1 MAAPRGLIVMINNN
15 KQRHLT
21 PIALALTLA
30 LAGCNSSDSDD
41 PKEVLP
47 STAKIEYTS
56 FGVPHITASDF
67 RSLGYGQA
75 YAHAQENMCTL
86 AYQIIEVRGERAITF
101 GAGSG
106 NANVITD
113 FGTQAL
119 NIYSDAQAS
128 IDSMTDEQFDLLS
141 GYADGFNQAVA
152 DKAGSQ
158 NYPSPCRG
166 VDWVPEI
173 TVTDLQAYHLKLA
186 LFASGGALSRQIA
199 TASPITNEKPL
210 DQTFNEI
217 AAQNEGLGSNGWAL
231 GRDKTESGSGML
243 LSNPHFPWSGNLR
256 FVENHLQ
263 IPGEMNVT
271 GVSFVGVPGVLIG
284 FNENIAWTHTVSQS
298 KRFTTYRL
306 TLDPKDPTRYLY
318 DGEYKQMTSQDYS
331 VSVKNEDG
339 TSSEMKKTLYA
350 SHYGPMI
357 GWFPDG
363 SAVTYR
369 DANLNNGNMVSQ
381 WFAMGRAK
389 SIEEFEAAFKTYQGI
404 PWVNTMA
411 TDNKGNAFYID
422 GSRAPNLNSFAAIL
436 VKDFVN
442 NDPVGKAL
450 WQGGR
455 GQLVLDGSMSLFE
468 WVDTGNTPI
477 AGVVPFERAP
487 KALRSDYVFNA
498 NSSHWLTHAEEPL
511 EGYSIV
517 YGPEQTIRSPRT
529 RMNAIMLEEH
539 STQGISGADGKF
551 NLNELKSVVT
561 SERGLLSE
569 ILKAQVIERCNGVTN
584 ITLGNSDVVDIS
596 AACTTLSNWDGL
608 YRNDSQ
614 GAHVFRE
621 FLRVFD
627 VGGEQALS
635 DNLFSQGFD
644 VRKPVTTPSQL
655 MKHDGT
661 ANSDP
666 VLQALA
672 GTVQHL
678 ASVNI
683 PLTAPLGSIQYHMK
697 NDEKI
702 AIPGGG
708 TIDGVFNINTGSS
721 AKVASY
727 GYPVFHGASW
737 LMALEFTESGPKA
750 DAFLTY
756 GQSHDPESE
765 HFVDQTRLFSK
776 GEWRPVVFT
785 AEQIKADLVDTI
797 ELTLD

>member
-1 MAAPRGLIVMINNN
+1 MINNN

-30 LAGCNSSDSDD
+30 LAGCNSSDNDD
-41 PKEVLP
+41 PKEEVLP

-56 FGVPHITASDF
+56 YGVPHITASDF

-86 AYQIIEVRGERAITF
+86 ADQIIEVRGERAITF

-113 FGTQAL
+113 FGTKAL

-141 GYADGFNQAVA
+141 GYADGFNQAVS

-166 VDWVPEI
+166 ADWVPEI

-199 TASPITNEKPL
+199 SASPITNEKPL
-210 DQTFNEI
+210 NQTFNEI

-331 VSVKNEDG
+331 VSVKSEDG

-436 VKDFVN
+436 MKDFVN

-468 WVDTGNTPI
+468 WVDTGTTPI

-569 ILKAQVIERCNGVTN
+569 LLKAQVIERCNGVTN
-584 ITLGNSDVVDIS
+584 ITLENSGVVDIS
-596 AACTTLSNWDGL
+596 VACTTLSNWDGL

-776 GEWRPVVFT
+776 GEWRPVLFT

>member
-1 MAAPRGLIVMINNN
+1 MKYNN

-21 PIALALTLA
+21 PIALALTFA
-30 LAGCNSSDSDD
+30 LAGCNSSDSE
-41 PKEVLP
+41 PEEEVVLP

-67 RSLGYGQA
+67 KALGYGQA

-86 AYQIIEVRGERAITF
+86 AEQIVEVRGERALTF
-101 GAGSG
+101 GAGNG
-106 NANVITD
+106 NSNLITD

-119 NIYSDAQAS
+119 NIYSDAESS
-128 IDSMTDEQFDLLS
+128 IEGMTEEQFDLLT
-141 GYADGFNQAVA
+141 GYADGFNQAVI

-166 VDWVPEI
+166 ADWIPEI

-186 LFASGGALSRQIA
+186 LFASGGALSAQIA
-199 TASPITNEKPL
+199 TASPTTSEKAL
-210 DQTFNEI
+210 GQTFNEI

-256 FVENHLQ
+256 FVENHLK

-284 FNENIAWTHTVSQS
+284 FNEHVAWTHTVSQS
-298 KRFTTYRL
+298 KRLTTYRL
-306 TLDPKDPTRYLY
+306 TLDPADPTRYLY

-339 TSSEMKKTLYA
+339 SHSEVKKTLYS

-357 GWFPDG
+357 GWYPDG

-381 WFAMGRAK
+381 WFAMGRAT
-389 SIEEFEAAFKTYQGI
+389 SIEEFEAAFSTYQGI

-422 GSRAPNLNSFAAIL
+422 GSRAPNLNAFAL
-436 VKDFVN
+436 TLLKDFVN

-468 WVDTGNTPI
+468 WIDTGTTPI
-477 AGVVPFERAP
+477 PGVVPFERAP
-487 KALRSDYVFNA
+487 KVMRSDYVFNA
-498 NSSHWLTHAEEPL
+498 NSSHWLTHGTEPL
-511 EGYSIV
+511 EGYSLV

-529 RMNAIMLEEH
+529 RMNATMLEEH
-539 STQGISGADGKF
+539 SPQGSSGADGKF
-551 NLNELKSVVT
+551 NFDELKGVVT
-561 SERGLLSE
+561 SER
-569 ILKAQVIERCNGVTN
+569 AQVSELLKDQLVERCTGVMD
-584 ITLGNSDVVDIS
+584 ITLESQEVVDIS
-596 AACTTLSNWDGL
+596 AACTTLANWDGL
-608 YRNDSQ
+608 YRNESQ

-635 DNLFSQGFD
+635 DSLFSKGFN
-644 VRKPVTTPSQL
+644 VKRPIATPYQL
-655 MKHDGT
+655 MKHEGSS
-661 ANSDP
+661 NSDP
-666 VLQALA
+666 ILQALA
-672 GTVQHL
+672 GTVKHL

-683 PLTAPLGSIQYHMK
+683 PLSAPLGSIQYHMK
-697 NDEKI
+697 NDEKL

-721 AKVASY
+721 AKVAAY

-737 LMALEFTESGPKA
+737 LMALEFTESGPQA
-750 DAFLTY
+750 EAFLTY

-785 AEQIKADLVDTI
+785 EAQIEADLVDMI

>member
-1 MAAPRGLIVMINNN
+1 MKNNN
-15 KQRHLT
+15 KQRYLT
-21 PIALALTLA
+21 PIALALSFA
-30 LAGCNSSDSDD
+30 LAGCNSSDSD
-41 PKEVLP
+41 PEEEVVLP
-47 STAKIEYTS
+47 SSAKIEYTS

-86 AYQIIEVRGERAITF
+86 AEQIIEVRGERALTF
-101 GAGSG
+101 GAGS
-106 NANVITD
+106 NSANVLTD
-113 FGTQAL
+113 FGTKAL
-119 NIYSDAQAS
+119 NIYSDAEAAL
-128 IDSMTDEQFDLLS
+128 DSMTDEQMDLLS
-141 GYADGFNQAVA
+141 GYAAGFNQAVQ
-152 DKAGSQ
+152 DKAGAQ

-166 VDWVPEI
+166 ADWVPEI
-173 TVTDLQAYHLKLA
+173 SVTDLQAYHLKLA
-186 LFASGGALSRQIA
+186 LFASGGALSHQIA
-199 TASPITNEKPL
+199 MASPITNEKPL
-210 DQTFNEI
+210 GQTFDEI
-217 AAQNEGLGSNGWAL
+217 AVQNEGLGSNGWAL

-306 TLDPKDPTRYLY
+306 TLDPADPTRYLY

-331 VSVKNEDG
+331 VSIKNEDG

-381 WFAMGRAK
+381 WFAMGRAN
-389 SIEEFEAAFKTYQGI
+389 SIEEFEAAFETYQGI

-468 WVDTGNTPI
+468 WVDTGTTPI
-477 AGVVPFERAP
+477 PGVVPFERAP
-487 KALRSDYVFNA
+487 KVLRSDYVFNA

-551 NLNELKSVVT
+551 NIDELKSVVT

-584 ITLGNSDVVDIS
+584 ITLESSDVVDIS
-596 AACTTLSNWDGL
+596 AACDTLSNWDGL
-608 YRNDSQ
+608 YRNESQ

-621 FLRVFD
+621 FLKVFD
-627 VGGEQALS
+627 VGGEQVLS
-635 DNLFSQGFD
+635 DSLFSQAFD
-644 VRKPVTTPSQL
+644 VRKPVTSPSQL

-661 ANSDP
+661 VNSDP

-683 PLTAPLGSIQYHMK
+683 PLAAPLGSIQYHMK
-697 NDEKI
+697 NDEKL

-721 AKVASY
+721 AKVPSY

-750 DAFLTY
+750 EAFLTY

-785 AEQIKADLVDTI
+785 AEQIQADLVDTI